1 MQILKRTLA
10 AATLTLAAATTA
22 FAQAKTPD
30 FSGQW
35 EMNVAKSELGPM
47 AGAVTK
53 VNFTVEQ
60 SPTTLKYTQN
70 ISTVQGDRSMAQEFT
85 LDGKEITETAPT
97 GQTVVRS
104 AKFDGDALLLVGKV
118 QGTEQGQTTRWT
130 LAPDGKTMTVDQQI
144 TGTPAGTLALKFVF
158 DKK

>member
-1 MQILKRTLA
+1 MLKRTLA
-10 AATLTLAAATTA
+10 AAALTLVAATTA
-22 FAQAKTPD
+22 VAQAKAPD
-30 FSGQW
+30 FSGTW

-60 SPTTLKYTQN
+60 TPTTLKFTQN
-70 ISTVQGDRSMAQEFT
+70 ISTVQGDRTQSQEFT
-85 LDGKEITETAPT
+85 LDGKEVTETAPT

-104 AKFDGDALLLVGKV
+104 AKVDGDALLLVGKV
-118 QGTEQGQTTRWT
+118 QGTEQGQTSRWT
-130 LAPDGKTMTVDQQI
+130 LGPDGKTMTVDQNI
-144 TGTPAGTLALKFVF
+144 SSPMGALTLKFVF